1 MSESLI
7 DFRSL
12 VDSYDFAPDG
22 QEKFNTLFGLL
33 DKAIGSST
41 SGTDANEAVAN
52 SIDEISNRDEPEGF
66 LWTLWTLLI
75 EISKRIPLDDPR
87 AQSLVEI
94 TQKLKVKQS
103 ATVEVW
109 GSTYS
114 LWTDMPLF
122 GAVMREAWNGEFK
135 TASLFFFS
143 FSPTRRKEERLFKS
157 EIIIIIIIIILS
169 HPYFRQLS
177 GRCHYDRPV
186 EVAQLIRRPPPRLF
200 SAVLDELCSV
210 GTSPGAGRAAVF
222 STGQG
227 HIPNHHIGVDHSRRQ
242 GAVR

>member
-52 SIDEISNRDEPEGF
+52 GIDEISNRDEPEGF

-75 EISKRIPLDDPR
+75 EISKRIPLDDSR

-94 TQKLKVKQS
+94 TQKLKAKQS

-122 GAVMREAWNGEFK
+122 GAVMREAWNGELK
-135 TASLFFFS
+135 TASLLS
-143 FSPTRRKEERLFKS
+143 FLLPPTRRKEERLFKS
-157 EIIIIIIIIILS
+157 GIIIIILS
-169 HPYFRQLS
+169 HPYFRQLP

-186 EVAQLIRRPPPRLF
+186 EVAQLIRRPPSRLF

-222 STGQG
+222 SAGQG